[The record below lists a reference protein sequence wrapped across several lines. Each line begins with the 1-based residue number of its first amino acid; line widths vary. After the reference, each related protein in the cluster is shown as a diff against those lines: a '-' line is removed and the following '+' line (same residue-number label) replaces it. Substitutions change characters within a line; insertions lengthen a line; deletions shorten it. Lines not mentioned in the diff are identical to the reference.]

1 MKKYGVMED
10 KPDSAFF
17 RYAKRAYV
25 LIDRQGIVR
34 YKHVMNQPGHHLE
47 SAEILGEVEKVVKG
61 K

>member
-1 MKKYGVMED
+1 MED